1 MVGWDEAVTMGA
13 ARTKCTS
20 INGKLAEIYDQK
32 TLDAVM

>member
-1 MVGWDEAVTMGA
+1 MVGWDEAVTMRA

-20 INGKLAEIYDQK
+20 IDGKLAEIYDPR